1 MDKAFEVDIRGNE
14 KIVEAEDI
22 KKKISNTVSV
32 KDKRFFCPQCG
43 EYLSFVR
50 KEKHKSFFR
59 HTKLNEDTKKC
70 ELRVQGNEY
79 SSLYEK
85 HGLNLYIKRN
95 DQTYTLAIGFRRIKS
110 KDLNFLSRHNISFD
124 ITDNNGICLSK
135 YSLNEYN
142 FLENETTYKD
152 INVISSKYHLK
163 YSSPIANNIMKKY
176 WGNEIEGIN
185 KSIGLFTYG
194 ELGGRCIRKNEEIVV
209 NDYYYLISK
218 SVSFLDKYRN
228 NIICEKIGE
237 VNRGNSLFTLKY
249 NVYKIKFMPKDNLEF
264 INIKNFC
271 REVLNVRLVK
281 DKNKIVTIWPPTIQ
295 NDNDEYYYLE
305 TDTISLIFNSYI
317 ENSFLTLHD
326 DYLKV
331 DKLGYRIDSE
341 NYIHFFDDIDEK
353 IGISCNGNCYMINRI
368 YSKYESDVEEVI
380 TSVVFKDINDNLL
393 EFGENN
399 SLPIEDKLKVETN
412 FKCIIIHRKKDN
424 KVKIHKLENSK
435 GSLIDNIEFG
445 DQVFI
450 EGAGYSQFSIYF
462 NKEEIKYNK
471 EIDDDILFK
480 NLIKSR
486 GTVVKTP
493 LEIRSLLLK
502 LPNNSRSFNLIKKY
516 VFENKMP
523 SMALKYLKK
532 YYVR

>member
-228 NIICEKIGE
+228 K
-237 VNRGNSLFTLKY
+237 
-249 NVYKIKFMPKDNLEF
+249 
-264 INIKNFC
+264 
-271 REVLNVRLVK
+271 
-281 DKNKIVTIWPPTIQ
+281 
-295 NDNDEYYYLE
+295 
-305 TDTISLIFNSYI
+305 
-317 ENSFLTLHD
+317 
-326 DYLKV
+326 
-331 DKLGYRIDSE
+331 
-341 NYIHFFDDIDEK
+341 
-353 IGISCNGNCYMINRI
+353 
-368 YSKYESDVEEVI
+368 
-380 TSVVFKDINDNLL
+380 
-393 EFGENN
+393 
-399 SLPIEDKLKVETN
+399 
-412 FKCIIIHRKKDN
+412 
-424 KVKIHKLENSK
+424 
-435 GSLIDNIEFG
+435 
-445 DQVFI
+445 
-450 EGAGYSQFSIYF
+450 
-462 NKEEIKYNK
+462 
-471 EIDDDILFK
+471 
-480 NLIKSR
+480 
-486 GTVVKTP
+486 
-493 LEIRSLLLK
+493 
-502 LPNNSRSFNLIKKY
+502 
-516 VFENKMP
+516 
-523 SMALKYLKK
+523 
-532 YYVR
+532 

>member
-1 MDKAFEVDIRGNE
+1 M
-14 KIVEAEDI
+14 
-22 KKKISNTVSV
+22 
-32 KDKRFFCPQCG
+32 
-43 EYLSFVR
+43 
-50 KEKHKSFFR
+50 
-59 HTKLNEDTKKC
+59 
-70 ELRVQGNEY
+70 
-79 SSLYEK
+79 
-85 HGLNLYIKRN
+85 
-95 DQTYTLAIGFRRIKS
+95 
-110 KDLNFLSRHNISFD
+110 
-124 ITDNNGICLSK
+124 
-135 YSLNEYN
+135 
-142 FLENETTYKD
+142 
-152 INVISSKYHLK
+152 
-163 YSSPIANNIMKKY
+163 
-176 WGNEIEGIN
+176 
-185 KSIGLFTYG
+185 
-194 ELGGRCIRKNEEIVV
+194 
-209 NDYYYLISK
+209 
-218 SVSFLDKYRN
+218 
-228 NIICEKIGE
+228 
-237 VNRGNSLFTLKY
+237 
-249 NVYKIKFMPKDNLEF
+249 
-264 INIKNFC
+264 
-271 REVLNVRLVK
+271 
-281 DKNKIVTIWPPTIQ
+281 
-295 NDNDEYYYLE
+295 
-305 TDTISLIFNSYI
+305 
-317 ENSFLTLHD
+317 TLHD

>member
-14 KIVEAEDI
+14 KIVTADDI

-70 ELRVQGNEY
+70 EFRIKGSEY

-95 DQTYTLAIGFRRIKS
+95 DKMYTLAIGFYRIKS
-110 KDLNFLSRHNISFD
+110 KDLNFLSTHNISFD
-124 ITDNNGICLSK
+124 ITDIKGICLSK
-135 YSLNEYN
+135 YYLNEYN

-152 INVISSKYHLK
+152 INVISSKYYLK

-176 WGNEIEGIN
+176 WGNEVQGIN

-194 ELGGRCIRKNEEIVV
+194 ELGGRHIRKNEEIVI

-228 NIICEKIGE
+228 NTMCEKVGE
-237 VNRGNSLFTLKY
+237 VNIGNSLLIPKY
-249 NVYKIKFMPKDNLEF
+249 NVYKIKFIPKNDLEF
-264 INIKNFC
+264 IDIKNFC
-271 REVLNVRLVK
+271 RKVLNVRLVK
-281 DKNKIVTIWPPTIQ
+281 DKNKVITIWPPTIQ
-295 NDNDEYYYLE
+295 NDNYEYYYLE

-331 DKLGYRIDSE
+331 DKSGYKIDSE

-353 IGISCNGNCYMINRI
+353 IGISYNGNDYMISKI
-368 YSKYESDVEEVI
+368 YSRYENDVEEVI
-380 TSVVFKDINDNLL
+380 ASVLFKDINDNLL
-393 EFGENN
+393 KFGENK

-424 KVKIHKLENSK
+424 KVKMYKLEN
-435 GSLIDNIEFG
+435 GNICLIDNIEFG

-450 EGAGYSQFSIYF
+450 EGACYSQFSIYF
-462 NKEEIKYNK
+462 NEEEIKFNK
-471 EIDDDILFK
+471 EIDDDLLFK
-480 NLIKSR
+480 NLINS
-486 GTVVKTP
+486 GGIVVKTP
-493 LEIRSLLLK
+493 LEIKSFLLK
-502 LPNNSRSFNLIKKY
+502 LPHHSRSFNLIKKY

-532 YYVR
+532 YYLR